1 MSAQAHDLKDFDQKY
16 FLNLKFAL
24 ALQYFSRFWFGVSQI
39 NQPIIN
45 KNNTSNFRLQKV
57 SMKKFPPKKYVF
69 CSPTKKLKIME
80 ISMFNP
86 FF

>member
-45 KNNTSNFRLQKV
+45 KNNTSDYKRFL
-57 SMKKFPPKKYVF
+57 
-69 CSPTKKLKIME
+69 
-80 ISMFNP
+80 
-86 FF
+86 